1 MFFFAADRL
10 LPGQRGALWLHL
22 MHYCETCTSPKMPEY
37 LLYTYHTEYSRLPWK
52 DLHPDQTL
60 MNQFFNVRNPLHW
73 MWMWVLTNWSISFM
87 SCCSGGEGKSKELFP
102 VYGRGAVWGELGQRI
117 EWCSQPPSQPLRSD
131 HGGLP
136 PLSDGV
142 PGKRGSSS

>member
-1 MFFFAADRL
+1 MVFFAADRL

-73 MWMWVLTNWSISFM
+73 M
-87 SCCSGGEGKSKELFP
+87 
-102 VYGRGAVWGELGQRI
+102 
-117 EWCSQPPSQPLRSD
+117 
-131 HGGLP
+131 
-136 PLSDGV
+136 
-142 PGKRGSSS
+142 